1 MEFINSIKYLL
12 SKGIDINKTNEYN
25 ECALSVAY
33 NNQNFDVLK
42 LLIEKNVNIN
52 INIRGTPFTIELL
65 KTFSFIQG
73 QLNNRKKRLLREI
86 INLCFDKIIDVN
98 IIDPSNGC
106 TLLMII
112 YIFFER
118 DIYLNQYF
126 YKIIDIGADLNIRD
140 NNGYTILMW
149 LAENK
154 NISISQKLLSN
165 PNINLKNNEGD
176 IALKVQNTD
185 FINLL
190 LNDDRLN
197 KTSKSLNNAI
207 LMKNI
212 NIVKLLIN
220 KNFPINSWKKY
231 INKKRIY

>member
-1 MEFINSIKYLL
+1 M
-12 SKGIDINKTNEYN
+12 
-25 ECALSVAY
+25 
-33 NNQNFDVLK
+33 K

-52 INIRGTPFTIELL
+52 ININESPFIIKLF
-65 KTFSFIQG
+65 KKFAAII
-73 QLNNRKKRLLREI
+73 NNINDRKKRLLREI

-112 YIFFER
+112 YIFFNR
-118 DIYLNQYF
+118 DIIYFNQYF
-126 YKIIDIGADLNIRD
+126 DKIIDNGADLNIQD

-149 LAENK
+149 LVESNDIP
-154 NISISQKLLSN
+154 ISKKLLLN
-165 PNINLKNNEGD
+165 PNIDINLKNNEGD
-176 IALKVQNTD
+176 TALDIALKEKNRD

-190 LNDDRLN
+190 LNDNRLN

-207 LMKNI
+207 LTENI

-220 KNFPINSWKKY
+220 KKFPINSWKKY
-231 INKKRIY
+231 ISKKEFNKEYKNKIIKLLYDKTKKNKKTK